1 MSVVLD
7 ASVVVAAL
15 TDLSPDGS
23 WAEAIIR
30 TDFIAAPELVLVESA
45 NVLRRLERAA
55 AISTLQASTAH
66 ADLLR
71 LDIALF
77 PYEPV
82 ADRAWE
88 LRHNLTAYD
97 AWYVALA
104 ESLGCPVA
112 TLDRKMTQAVGPLCS
127 FLTPDG

>member
-15 TDLSPDGS
+15 TDLGPDGS

-30 TDFIAAPELVLVESA
+30 SDFIAAPELLLVESA
-45 NVLRRLERAA
+45 NVIRRLERASI
-55 AISTLQASTAH
+55 ISTLQASTAH
-66 ADLLR
+66 ADMLR

-82 ADRAWE
+82 ADRVWT
-88 LRHNLTAYD
+88 LRHNLSAYD
-97 AWYVALA
+97 AWYAALA
-104 ESLGCPVA
+104 ESLGCPLA
-112 TLDRKMTQAVGPLCS
+112 TLDHKMAQAAGPVCA
-127 FLTPDG
+127 FITP

>member
-15 TDLSPDGS
+15 TDLGPDGS

-30 TDFIAAPELVLVESA
+30 NDFIAAPDLVLVESA
-45 NVLRRLERAA
+45 NVIRRLERAA
-55 AISTLQASTAH
+55 AISTLQASTAY

-82 ADRAWE
+82 ADRVWE

-97 AWYVALA
+97 AWYAALA
-104 ESLGCPVA
+104 ESFGCPLA
-112 TLDRKMTQAVGPLCS
+112 TLDQKMAQAAGPVCA
-127 FLTPDG
+127 FITP